1 MNKSETKFFNTSKKM
16 HEALFSLLETKTF
29 DMISIK
35 ELCETANINRSTFYG
50 HYNSMIDLLNDA
62 KIQVLNSFFVNFKKN
77 LLEDNKNNDTTETN
91 AINNYIIPYLKFVK
105 NNKTVFKVF
114 VENLQTFNVNE
125 YYEYLL
131 NQIFIPILSK
141 KGIDDKLAIKY
152 ISKYYLNGVT
162 SIVMDWI
169 KRECKDEIP
178 YIANII
184 MLCNKYTII

>member
-16 HEALFSLLETKTF
+16 HNALFTLLENTPF
-29 DMISIK
+29 DMITIK
-35 ELCETANINRSTFYG
+35 ELCKQANINRSTFYG

-62 KIQVLNSFFVNFKKN
+62 KIQVLNNFFVNFKQN
-77 LLEDNKNNDTTETN
+77 LLEDSINNNNESNSID
-91 AINNYIIPYLKFVK
+91 NYIIPYLKFVK
-105 NNKTVFKVF
+105 SNKVVFKVF
-114 VENLQTFNVNE
+114 VENLQTFNANE

-141 KGIDDKLAIKY
+141 KGIEDKLAIKY

-169 KRECKDEIP
+169 HRECKDDIA

-184 MLCNKYTII
+184 MLCNKFTIM